1 MSTYYGI
8 QRDALRPLSPNGLFL
23 MYTTIWN
30 LFVPYL
36 EAERKISEIIAK
48 LITNPNVLKSKLYTW
63 G

>member
-30 LFVPYL
+30 LFVPYP
-36 EAERKISEIIAK
+36 EAERKISEIARE
-48 LITNPNVLKSKLYTW
+48 ITNPNVPKSTLYTK